1 MSMSEAQPVTLHPN
15 LEAIGM
21 AGWSRTRAGPP
32 RDGAAPYTARRNGG
46 RSKLERIEPG
56 LLDALW
62 LGVLI
67 LVSGVSA
74 WSGARAVRDAR
85 QAPPAEL
92 TAAQKRSIYRQGSA
106 TLWTLAAGT
115 LVWWIVAGRDLA
127 SLGLAAPRWT
137 WSAAGAALALII
149 WLAADTA
156 RQTAPSRI
164 RGTRERWRLQNPY
177 IPVSGAEF
185 RSFAVLAVSAGI
197 CEEIAY
203 RGFMIAVLRAW
214 LGSGWAGAALAVGLP
229 ALFFGAAHAAQGWRG
244 VASAAG
250 GALAW
255 GFMVIETGSIL
266 PVIVFHVLW
275 DLLMGM
281 LGFRLLRP
289 SSTGT

>member
-1 MSMSEAQPVTLHPN
+1 M
-15 LEAIGM
+15 
-21 AGWSRTRAGPP
+21 
-32 RDGAAPYTARRNGG
+32 
-46 RSKLERIEPG
+46 
-56 LLDALW
+56 DAVW
-62 LGVLI
+62 GGVLI

-74 WSGARAVRDAR
+74 WSGALALRDAR

-92 TAAQKRSIYRQGSA
+92 TAAEKRSIYRRSSA
-106 TLWTLAAGT
+106 ALWILAAGT
-115 LVWWIVAGRDLA
+115 LGCWGITGRSWA
-127 SLGLAAPRWT
+127 SLGFVAPRWS
-137 WSAAGAALALII
+137 WLAAGAALALIV

-164 RGTRERWRLQNPY
+164 SGTRERWRIQNPY

-185 RSFAVLAVSAGI
+185 RSYAVLAVSAGT

-214 LGSGWAGAALAVGLP
+214 LGPGWEGAALAVGLP

-244 VASAAG
+244 VVSAGG

-255 GFMVIETGSIL
+255 GLMVIETGSIV
-266 PVIVFHVLW
+266 PGMVFHVLW
-275 DLLMGM
+275 DLLMGL

-289 SSTGT
+289 SATGT